1 MGRIEK
7 QFRKQMSKPG
17 AFKFMS
23 LRRHTLGLIL
33 VASLFGSSAQASNL
47 SCAVLPQLF
56 SLYFRFHYV
65 HRTMTDEI
73 KTHTVDQ
80 FIKTIDPSKTLL
92 LQGQVEQVKKDL
104 VGTFKT
110 MDEGN
115 CKAIDD
121 AQALLVKGAEDNEK
135 FAKEFLGEKYTLDE
149 SAELVTDPDKRKFSK
164 DLDEKKNLLKK
175 MIHFQITNEMLA
187 KTKLPEAKKNVI
199 HRYELDTKRIREKKS
214 SDRQV
219 DFAEGFALAL
229 DPHSS
234 YLSSDSLEEFR
245 IQMQLSLEGIGAS
258 LSSQNGF
265 TLVEEVI
272 PGGAAD
278 RLKILQ
284 PKDKIIAVAQD
295 GQKAESV
302 VDMDLSDVVKR
313 IRGKKGTKVTLTIIR
328 MGEKSSTF
336 DVSIVRDKID
346 IKESA
351 AKLTY
356 ETKKVG
362 SKEFKIGVIDLPS
375 FYGGGREGRSSSDD
389 MRKLVIEAKKNKV
402 DGLVIDL
409 SRNGGGLLDDA
420 VKIAGLFIKKG
431 PVVAT
436 KGSDQRVDVLSDTN
450 DEVNFNGPLMVLTS
464 RLSASASE
472 ILAGALRDYK
482 RALIVGSDH
491 TYGKGTVQV
500 VSDLPSGLGAMKVS
514 TGMFFVPG
522 GNSTQHQ
529 GVESDIELPSVFTT
543 DEIGEKTMDY
553 SLPPQKIPTFVGTDA
568 NGEEADKHWKP
579 IDAEIVKKLK
589 KLSQERVS
597 KDPKFAEIIK
607 NVEDAK
613 KNKGVLRLAEM
624 KKKAEEENKKDEKK
638 DKKEKNR
645 KEKLKETQAPLV
657 SEGVSIM
664 SDWLASLS
672 PIGTVGAAH
681 STTSLGN
688 TN

>member
-1 MGRIEK
+1 M
-7 QFRKQMSKPG
+7 QFRRLSV
-17 AFKFMS
+17 
-23 LRRHTLGLIL
+23 L
-33 VASLFGSSAQASNL
+33 VAVLCTFSISGVAQASNL

-56 SLYFRFHYV
+56 NLYFRFHYV
-65 HRTMTDEI
+65 HRAMNDEI
-73 KTHTVDQ
+73 KSHTVDQ

-92 LQGQVEQVKKDL
+92 LQSQVDSLKKSL
-104 VGTFKT
+104 LGTFKT

-115 CKAIDD
+115 CQAIAE
-121 AQALLVKGAEDNEK
+121 AQDLLVKGVDENEK
-135 FAKEFLGEKYTLDE
+135 FAKEFLDDKYALDE
-149 SAELVTDPDKRKFSK
+149 SAELLTDPDKRKFPK
-164 DLDEKKNLLKK
+164 DLDEKKSLLKK
-175 MIHFQITNEMLA
+175 MIHFQVTNEMLS
-187 KTKLPEAKKNVI
+187 KTKLPEARKNVI
-199 HRYELDTKRIREKKS
+199 HRYELDSKRIREKKA
-214 SDRQV
+214 SDREV
-219 DFAEGFALAL
+219 DFSESFALAL

-234 YLSSDSLEEFR
+234 YLSADSLEEFR

-295 GQKAESV
+295 GQKPETV
-302 VDMDLSDVVKR
+302 VDLDLQDVVKK

-328 MGEKSSTF
+328 QGETAKTF
-336 DVSIVRDKID
+336 DVTIIRDKID

-362 SKEFKIGVIDLPS
+362 DKSYKIGVIDLPS
-375 FYGGGREGRSSSDD
+375 FYGGGREGRSSADD
-389 MRKLVIEAKKNKV
+389 MRKLVIEARKNKV
-402 DGLVIDL
+402 DGMVIDL

-436 KGSDQRVDVLSDTN
+436 KGSDQRVDILSDRD
-450 DEVNFNGPLMVLTS
+450 DEVVFTGPLMILTS

-472 ILAGALRDYK
+472 ILAGALKDYK
-482 RALIVGSDH
+482 RAMIVGSDH

-500 VSDLPSGLGAMKVS
+500 VSDLPQGLGAMKVS

-522 GNSTQHQ
+522 GSSTQHQ
-529 GVESDIELPSVFTT
+529 GVESDIELPSVFST

-553 SLPPQKIPTFVGTDA
+553 SLPPQKIANFVGTDA
-568 NGEEADKHWKP
+568 NTDDAAKRWRPVDAD
-579 IDAEIVKKLK
+579 IVKKMK
-589 KLSQERVS
+589 KLSQERIS

-607 NVEDAK
+607 SVEDSK
-613 KNKGVLRLAEM
+613 KNKGVIRLSEM
-624 KKKAEEENKKDEKK
+624 KKKAEEENKKDDKK
-638 DKKEKNR
+638 DTKNR
-645 KEKLKETQAPLV
+645 KAKLKETQVPLV
-657 SEGVSIM
+657 TEGVNIM
-664 SDWLASLS
+664 ADWLASIS
-672 PIGTVGAAH
+672 AGATMSAR
-681 STTSLGN
+681 
-688 TN
+688 

>member
-1 MGRIEK
+1 
-7 QFRKQMSKPG
+7 MSARP
-17 AFKFMS
+17 
-23 LRRHTLGLIL
+23 LIL
-33 VASLFGSSAQASNL
+33 FVLMLSTLMSPTIARAGNL

-65 HRTMTDEI
+65 HRSMSDEI

-80 FIKTIDPSKTLL
+80 FIRSIDPSKTLL
-92 LQGQVEQVKKDL
+92 LQGQVDTLKKQL
-104 VGTFKT
+104 LGTFKT
-110 MDEGN
+110 MDEGD
-115 CKAIDD
+115 CS
-121 AQALLVKGAEDNEK
+121 ALEEVQKNLVKGVEENEK
-135 FAKEFLGEKYTLDE
+135 AAKEFLNDKYVLDE
-149 SAELVTDPDKRKFSK
+149 TVELITDPEKRKFSK
-164 DLDEKKNLLKK
+164 DLNEKKSLLKK
-175 MIHFQITNEMLA
+175 MIHFQITNEMLS

-199 HRYELDTKRIREKKS
+199 HRYELDTKRIREKKLT
-214 SDRQV
+214 DLQV
-219 DFAEGFALAL
+219 DFAESFALAL

-234 YLSSDSLEEFR
+234 YLSADSLEEFR

-278 RLKILQ
+278 RLKVLQ

-295 GQKAESV
+295 GQKAVPV
-302 VDMDLSDVVKR
+302 VDMDLQNVVKK
-313 IRGKKGTKVTLTIIR
+313 IRGKKGTKVTLTILR
-328 MGEKSSTF
+328 QGETNKTF
-336 DVSIVRDKID
+336 DVTIVRDKID

-356 ETKKVG
+356 ETKKSG
-362 SKEFKIGVIDLPS
+362 GKKFKVGVIDLPS
-375 FYGGGREGRSSSDD
+375 FYGGGREGRSSADD
-389 MRKLVIEAKKNKV
+389 MRKLVLEAKKNKV

-436 KGSDQRVDVLSDTN
+436 KGSDQRVDVLADN
-450 DEVNFNGPLMVLTS
+450 DDSVAFNGPLLVLTS

-472 ILAGALRDYK
+472 ILAGALKDYH

-500 VSDLPSGLGAMKVS
+500 VSDLPQGLGAMKVS

-522 GNSTQHQ
+522 GASTQHQ

-543 DEIGEKTMDY
+543 DDIGEKTMDY
-553 SLPPQKIPTFVGTDA
+553 SLPPQKIPTFVGNEV
-568 NGEEADKHWKP
+568 NGSEPGKHWIP
-579 IDAEIVKKLK
+579 VDEEIVKKLK
-589 KLSQERVS
+589 KLSLERVA
-597 KDPKFAEIIK
+597 KDEKFTEIVK

-613 KNKGVLRLAEM
+613 KNKGVIRLAEM
-624 KKKAEEENKKDEKK
+624 KKKAEEENKKDG
-638 DKKEKNR
+638 KKEKSR
-645 KEKLKETQAPLV
+645 KAKIKETQAPLV
-657 SEGVSIM
+657 SEGVNIM
-664 SDWLASLS
+664 VDWL
-672 PIGTVGAAH
+672 
-681 STTSLGN
+681 TSN
-688 TN
+688 AEVPTISAR

>member
-1 MGRIEK
+1 
-7 QFRKQMSKPG
+7 
-17 AFKFMS
+17 
-23 LRRHTLGLIL
+23 
-33 VASLFGSSAQASNL
+33 
-47 SCAVLPQLF
+47 
-56 SLYFRFHYV
+56 
-65 HRTMTDEI
+65 MTDEI

-92 LQGQVEQVKKDL
+92 LQSQVDTLKRNL

-115 CKAIDD
+115 CKAIDE
-121 AQALLVKGAEDNEK
+121 AQEMLVKGVEENEK
-135 FAKEFLGEKYTLDE
+135 FAREFLDDKYVLDE
-149 SAELVTDPDKRKFSK
+149 SAELVTDPEKRKFSK
-164 DLDEKKNLLKK
+164 DSDEKKSLLKK
-175 MIHFQITNEMLA
+175 MIHFQITNEMLS
-187 KTKLPEAKKNVI
+187 KTKLPEAKKNVV
-199 HRYELDTKRIREKKS
+199 HRYELDTKRTKEKKA

-219 DFAEGFALAL
+219 DFAESFALAL

-234 YLSSDSLEEFR
+234 YMSADSLEEFR

-278 RLKILQ
+278 RLKVLQ

-295 GQKAESV
+295 GQKPETV
-302 VDMDLSDVVKR
+302 VDMDLQDVVKK

-328 MGEKSSTF
+328 SGETSKTF
-336 DVSIVRDKID
+336 DVAIVRDKID

-356 ETKKVG
+356 ENKKVG
-362 SKEFKIGVIDLPS
+362 DKSFKIGVIDLPS
-375 FYGGGREGRSSSDD
+375 FYGGGREGRSSADD

-402 DGLVIDL
+402 DGMVIDL

-436 KGSDQRVDVLSDTN
+436 KGSDQRIDVLSDHD
-450 DEVNFNGPLMVLTS
+450 DEVVFNGPLMVLTS

-472 ILAGALRDYK
+472 ILAGALKDYH

-500 VSDLPSGLGAMKVS
+500 VSDLPQGLGAMKVS

-522 GNSTQHQ
+522 GASTQHQ
-529 GVESDIELPSVFTT
+529 GVESDIELPSIFTT
-543 DEIGEKTMDY
+543 DDIGEKTMDY
-553 SLPPQKIPTFVGTDA
+553 SLPPQKIPTFAGAEA
-568 NGEEADKHWKP
+568 NDEEPAKHWKP

-597 KDPKFAEIIK
+597 KDAKFVEIVK
-607 NVEDAK
+607 NVEEAK
-613 KNKGVLRLAEM
+613 KNKGIIRLAEM
-624 KKKAEEENKKDEKK
+624 KKKAEEENKKD
-638 DKKEKNR
+638 DKKEKSR
-645 KEKLKETQAPLV
+645 KAKLKDTQAPLV
-657 SEGVSIM
+657 SEGVNIM
-664 SDWLASLS
+664 QDWLANNATPTIS
-672 PIGTVGAAH
+672 AR
-681 STTSLGN
+681 
-688 TN
+688 

>member
-1 MGRIEK
+1 MFVR
-7 QFRKQMSKPG
+7 R
-17 AFKFMS
+17 S
-23 LRRHTLGLIL
+23 LLLALIL
-33 VASLFGSSAQASNL
+33 STFVSGGVAQASNL

-56 SLYFRFHYV
+56 NLYFRFHYV
-65 HRTMTDEI
+65 HRSMNDDI

-92 LQGQVEQVKKDL
+92 LQSQVDTLKKNL

-115 CKAIDD
+115 CKAIDE
-121 AQALLVKGAEDNEK
+121 AQAALLKGVEENEK
-135 FAKEFLGEKYTLDE
+135 FAKEFLNDKYVLDE
-149 SAELVTDPDKRKFSK
+149 TAELITDPDKRKFSK
-164 DLDEKKNLLKK
+164 DLDEKKSLLKK
-175 MIHFQITNEMLA
+175 MIHFQITNEMLS
-187 KTKLPEAKKNVI
+187 KTKLEEAKKNVV
-199 HRYELDTKRIREKKS
+199 HRYELDTKRTKEKKT

-219 DFAEGFALAL
+219 DFAESFALAL

-234 YLSSDSLEEFR
+234 YLSADSLEEFR

-295 GQKAESV
+295 GAKPEPV
-302 VDMDLSDVVKR
+302 VDMDLSDVVKK
-313 IRGKKGTKVTLTIIR
+313 IRGKKGTKVTLTILR
-328 MGEKSSTF
+328 QGETNKTF

-356 ETKKVG
+356 ETKKAG
-362 SKEFKIGVIDLPS
+362 DKTYKIGVIDLPS
-375 FYGGGREGRSSSDD
+375 FYGGGREGRSSAED
-389 MRKLVIEAKKNKV
+389 MKKLVVEARKNKV
-402 DGLVIDL
+402 DGMVIDL

-420 VKIAGLFIKKG
+420 VKIAGLFMKKG

-436 KGSDQRVDVLSDTN
+436 KGSDQRVDVLADR
-450 DEVNFNGPLMVLTS
+450 DEDVVYNGPLMVLTS

-472 ILAGALRDYK
+472 ILAGALKDYR

-500 VSDLPSGLGAMKVS
+500 VSDLPQGLGAMKVS

-522 GNSTQHQ
+522 GASTQHQ
-529 GVESDIELPSVFTT
+529 GVESDIELPSVFST
-543 DEIGEKTMDY
+543 DDIGEKTMDY
-553 SLPPQKIPTFVGTDA
+553 SLPPQKIPTFAGTDA
-568 NGEEADKHWKP
+568 NSEEINRHWKP
-579 IDAEIVKKLK
+579 VDADIIKKLK
-589 KLSQERVS
+589 KSSQDRVG
-597 KDPKFAEIIK
+597 KDPKFAEIVK
-607 NVEDAK
+607 NLEDGK
-613 KNKGVLRLAEM
+613 KNKGVIRLAEM
-624 KKKAEEENKKDEKK
+624 KKKAEEENKKDDKK
-638 DKKEKNR
+638 DKTR
-645 KEKLKETQAPLV
+645 KAKIKETQAPLV
-657 SEGVSIM
+657 TEGVNIM
-664 SDWLASLS
+664 GDWLAN
-672 PIGTVGAAH
+672 IGATPTISAR
-681 STTSLGN
+681 
-688 TN
+688 

>member
-1 MGRIEK
+1 MFVRRSLLLALI
-7 QFRKQMSKPG
+7 MSTFVTG
-17 AFKFMS
+17 
-23 LRRHTLGLIL
+23 G
-33 VASLFGSSAQASNL
+33 VAQASNL

-56 SLYFRFHYV
+56 NLYFRFHYV
-65 HRTMTDEI
+65 HRSMNEDI
-73 KTHTVDQ
+73 KVHTVDQ

-92 LQGQVEQVKKDL
+92 LQAQVDTLKKSL

-115 CKAIDD
+115 CKAIDE
-121 AQALLVKGAEDNEK
+121 AQAALVKGVEENEK
-135 FAKEFLGEKYTLDE
+135 FAKEFLNEKYTLDE
-149 SAELVTDPDKRKFSK
+149 TAELITDPEKRKFSK
-164 DLDEKKNLLKK
+164 DLKEKESLLKK
-175 MIHFQITNEMLA
+175 MIHFQITNEMLS
-187 KTKLPEAKKNVI
+187 KTKLDEAKKNVI
-199 HRYELDTKRIREKKS
+199 HRYELDTKRTKEKKA

-219 DFAEGFALAL
+219 DFAESFALAL

-234 YLSSDSLEEFR
+234 YLSADSLEEFR

-295 GQKAESV
+295 GAKPEPV
-302 VDMDLSDVVKR
+302 VDMDLSDVVKK
-313 IRGKKGTKVTLTIIR
+313 IRGKKGTRVTLTILR
-328 MGEKSSTF
+328 QGETNKTF
-336 DVSIVRDKID
+336 DVAIVRDKID

-356 ETKKVG
+356 ESKKMG
-362 SKEFKIGVIDLPS
+362 DKTFKIGVIDLPS
-375 FYGGGREGRSSSDD
+375 FYGGGREGRSSADD
-389 MRKLVIEAKKNKV
+389 MRKLVVEARKNKV
-402 DGLVIDL
+402 DGMVIDL

-420 VKIAGLFIKKG
+420 VKIAGLFMKKG

-436 KGSDQRVDVLSDTN
+436 KGSDQRVDVLADR
-450 DEVNFNGPLMVLTS
+450 DEDVVYNGPLMVLTS

-472 ILAGALRDYK
+472 ILAGALKDYH

-500 VSDLPSGLGAMKVS
+500 VSDLPQGLGAMKVS

-522 GNSTQHQ
+522 GASTQHQ
-529 GVESDIELPSVFTT
+529 GVESDIELPSVFST
-543 DEIGEKTMDY
+543 DDIGEKTMDY

-568 NGEEADKHWKP
+568 NDTEGLRRWKP
-579 IDAEIVKKLK
+579 IDADIVKKLK
-589 KLSQERVS
+589 KTSQERVG

-607 NVEDAK
+607 NIEDGK
-613 KNKGVLRLAEM
+613 KNKGVIRLAEM
-624 KKKAEEENKKDEKK
+624 KKKAEEENKKD
-638 DKKEKNR
+638 DKKEKTR
-645 KEKLKETQAPLV
+645 KAKIKETQAPLV
-657 SEGVSIM
+657 TEGVNIM
-664 SDWLASLS
+664 GDWLAS
-672 PIGTVGAAH
+672 IA
-681 STTSLGN
+681 STPTISAR
-688 TN
+688 

>member
-1 MGRIEK
+1 
-7 QFRKQMSKPG
+7 MSV
-17 AFKFMS
+17 
-23 LRRHTLGLIL
+23 RRSFLLAVIL
-33 VASLFGSSAQASNL
+33 STFVSGGVAQASNL

-56 SLYFRFHYV
+56 NLYFRFHYV
-65 HRTMTDEI
+65 HRSMTDEI

-92 LQGQVEQVKKDL
+92 LQGQVDTLKRDL
-104 VGTFKT
+104 VSTFKT

-115 CKAIDD
+115 CKAIDE
-121 AQALLVKGAEDNEK
+121 AQAALVKGVEENEK
-135 FAKEFLGEKYTLDE
+135 FAKEFLNDKYVLDE
-149 SAELVTDPDKRKFSK
+149 TAELITDPEKRRFSK
-164 DLDEKKNLLKK
+164 DLDEKKSLLKK
-175 MIHFQITNEMLA
+175 MIHFQITNEMLS
-187 KTKLPEAKKNVI
+187 KTKLEDAKKNVI
-199 HRYELDTKRIREKKS
+199 HRYELDTKRTKEKKP

-219 DFAEGFALAL
+219 DFAESFALAL

-234 YLSSDSLEEFR
+234 YMSADSLEEFR

-295 GQKAESV
+295 GAKPEPV
-302 VDMDLSDVVKR
+302 VDMDLQDVVKK

-328 MGEKSSTF
+328 QTGEANKTF
-336 DVSIVRDKID
+336 DVVIVRDKID

-362 SKEFKIGVIDLPS
+362 EKSFKIGVIDLPS
-375 FYGGGREGRSSSDD
+375 FYGGGREGRSSAED
-389 MRKLVIEAKKNKV
+389 MRKLVLEAKKNKV
-402 DGLVIDL
+402 DGMVIDL

-436 KGSDQRVDVLSDTN
+436 KGSDQRVDILADRDDSV
-450 DEVNFNGPLMVLTS
+450 EFNGPLMLLTS

-472 ILAGALRDYK
+472 ILAGALKDYH
-482 RALIVGSDH
+482 RAMIVGSDH

-500 VSDLPSGLGAMKVS
+500 VSDLPQGLGAMKVS

-522 GNSTQHQ
+522 GASTQHQ

-543 DEIGEKTMDY
+543 DDIGEKTMDY
-553 SLPPQKIPTFVGTDA
+553 SLPPQKIPTFVGLDA
-568 NGEEADKHWKP
+568 NDEDASKHWKP
-579 IDAEIVKKLK
+579 VVLEIVKKLK
-589 KLSQERVS
+589 KLSSERIS
-597 KDPKFAEIIK
+597 KDPKFAEIVK
-607 NVEDAK
+607 NVEDSK
-613 KNKGVLRLAEM
+613 KNKGVIRLAEM
-624 KKKAEEENKKDEKK
+624 KKKAEEENKKD
-638 DKKEKNR
+638 DKKEKSR
-645 KEKLKETQAPLV
+645 KAKLKETQAPLV
-657 SEGVSIM
+657 TEGVNIM
-664 SDWLASLS
+664 TDWLAMN
-672 PIGTVGAAH
+672 AAVPTI
-681 STTSLGN
+681 SAR
-688 TN
+688 

>member
-1 MGRIEK
+1 M
-7 QFRKQMSKPG
+7 FP
-17 AFKFMS
+17 
-23 LRRHTLGLIL
+23 RRSIL
-33 VASLFGSSAQASNL
+33 LALLLSTFASTGVAQAGNL

-56 SLYFRFHYV
+56 NLYFRFHYV
-65 HRTMTDEI
+65 HRAMTDEI

-80 FIKTIDPSKTLL
+80 FIKAIDPSKTLL
-92 LQGQVEQVKKDL
+92 LQSQVDTLKKSL

-121 AQALLVKGAEDNEK
+121 AQEMLVKGVEDNEK
-135 FAKEFLGEKYTLDE
+135 FAKEFLGDKYVLDE
-149 SAELVTDPDKRKFSK
+149 TAELITDPEKRKFSK
-164 DLDEKKNLLKK
+164 DAEEKNVLLKK
-175 MIHFQITNEMLA
+175 MIHFQITNEMLS

-199 HRYELDTKRIREKKS
+199 HRYELDTKRTKEKKA
-214 SDRQV
+214 SDREV
-219 DFAEGFALAL
+219 DFAESFALAL

-234 YLSSDSLEEFR
+234 YLSADSLEEFR

-258 LSSQNGF
+258 LSTQNGF

-284 PKDKIIAVAQD
+284 PKDKIIAVAQE
-295 GQKAESV
+295 GGKAEPV
-302 VDMDLSDVVKR
+302 VDMDLQDVVKK
-313 IRGKKGTKVTLTIIR
+313 IRGKKGTKVTLTILR
-328 MGEKSSTF
+328 QGETNKTF
-336 DVSIVRDKID
+336 DVGITRDKID

-356 ETKKVG
+356 ETKKIG
-362 SKEFKIGVIDLPS
+362 DKSFKIGVIDLPS
-375 FYGGGREGRSSSDD
+375 FYGGGREGRSSADD

-402 DGLVIDL
+402 DGMVIDL

-436 KGSDQRVDVLSDTN
+436 KGSDQRVDVLSDR
-450 DEVNFNGPLMVLTS
+450 DEDVIFSGPLMLLTS

-472 ILAGALRDYK
+472 ILAGALHDYH

-500 VSDLPSGLGAMKVS
+500 VSDLPQGLGAMKVS

-522 GNSTQHQ
+522 GASTQHQ

-543 DEIGEKTMDY
+543 DDIGEKTMDY
-553 SLPPQKIPTFVGTDA
+553 SLPPQKIPTFAGSDA
-568 NGEEADKHWKP
+568 NDEDAVKHWKP
-579 IDAEIVKKLK
+579 IDADIVKKLK
-589 KLSQERVS
+589 KLSQERVA

-613 KNKGVLRLAEM
+613 KNKGIIRLAEM
-624 KKKAEEENKKDEKK
+624 KKKAEEENKKD
-638 DKKEKNR
+638 DKKEKSR
-645 KEKLKETQAPLV
+645 KAKLKETQAPLV
-657 SEGVSIM
+657 SEGIRIM
-664 SDWLASLS
+664 EDWLANN
-672 PIGTVGAAH
+672 AAAPTI
-681 STTSLGN
+681 SAR
-688 TN
+688 